1 MSYFGLFMARYII
14 ELAQAHLQIAK
25 NYQKRSKHKH
35 PSGLKKHIQIFD
47 GVKICGA
54 VSIGGVRPPT

>member
-1 MSYFGLFMARYII
+1 MARYII
-14 ELAQAHLQIAK
+14 ELAQAHLQIAT
-25 NYQKRSKHKH
+25 NYQKSSKHKH
-35 PSGLKKHIQIFD
+35 PSGLKKQVKKHIQIFD

>member
-1 MSYFGLFMARYII
+1 MARYII
-14 ELAQAHLQIAK
+14 ELAQAHLQIAT
-25 NYQKRSKHKH
+25 NYQKSSKQQH